1 MISGR
6 SPCPAGAAADAPLL
20 PPAEAGVR
28 PNRLLAP
35 AAALPAS
42 EVRKNLRRDHNSIKT
57 SAKTAA
63 ANIPSGAY
71 RCQWEVLEK
80 VVQQMSAQNLREND
94 ALRRRRLLDAVVV
107 RPPFLPALRVV
118 AHRLPRDPPHP
129 APN

>member
-1 MISGR
+1 MLLAGHPSASAVRPPFFKPPTPAPGAFPPFGLEMISGR
-6 SPCPAGAAADAPLL
+6 LPCPAGAAADAPLL

-63 ANIPSGAY
+63 ANIPSEAGS
-71 RCQWEVLEK
+71 CQWEVLEK
-80 VVQQMSAQNLREND
+80 VVQPM
-94 ALRRRRLLDAVVV
+94 
-107 RPPFLPALRVV
+107 
-118 AHRLPRDPPHP
+118 
-129 APN
+129 